1 MTHPKFQRNLAR
13 REPLLHVLPPK
24 KQPASQQN
32 IPGKRYRVLDQTDR
46 TRVRTRSNRGSYH
59 KQTRTPCGTVSGL
72 QGDADVFDSNRDNNT
87 QQSDRVASLG
97 AWFRRFTLWVKP

>member
-1 MTHPKFQRNLAR
+1 MTRAELLGNL
-13 REPLLHVLPPK
+13 PCGQMLPDILLAEK
-24 KQPASQQN
+24 RPASQERFS
-32 IPGKRYRVLDQTDR
+32 GKRYRVLDQADR
-46 TRVRTRSNRGSYH
+46 GTVRMRSNRGSYH